1 MDRDYANLNN
11 KISISISKSHGDLI
25 QFEKEIFEMKIKQEI
40 TIPPLQ
46 DFIYDWLDKQL
57 AVVVKT
63 TWPRKLQ
70 TRLLFEGLHRI
81 Y

>member
-40 TIPPLQ
+40 TIPPL
-46 DFIYDWLDKQL
+46 
-57 AVVVKT
+57 
-63 TWPRKLQ
+63 
-70 TRLLFEGLHRI
+70 
-81 Y
+81 